1 MGEEN
6 DIGHASNDGNSGMNN
21 APRVLI
27 IGAGVIGLTT
37 ALCLRRRGFPVTV
50 IADRFSP
57 DLTSNVAGA
66 LWEWP
71 PAVCGSHEDP
81 ASLERSKRWA
91 SESYRIFSE
100 LAKDADSSRNT
111 GVYLRPSAFYFFA
124 SLQPGHSAWTKMQ
137 ELRARVRGF
146 RHDPALIREHGVN
159 PEYGVTDA
167 YEYLSPMIDT
177 DAYLPW
183 LRRKLDET
191 GCSFVRDRVE
201 GDLSNTTSA
210 LKSRFACDFV
220 VNCTGLGAREL
231 GDPAVYPMRGAL
243 VRIVNASLPEGRLQG
258 AHCISHSESSEAQDI
273 VFIVPRG
280 EDRIVLGGL
289 TEADQWDDKIN
300 LENYAPIREM
310 LERCIRFLPRLKAAA
325 IDPSEPV
332 RAGLRP
338 ARRGSIRVEAD
349 PRDPTIFHCYG
360 HGGAGVTLS
369 WGSAREIT
377 EQLVKAVDG
386 TLEARSA

>member
-1 MGEEN
+1 
-6 DIGHASNDGNSGMNN
+6 MNN
-21 APRVLI
+21 APRVLV

-57 DLTSNVAGA
+57 HLTSNVAGA

-91 SESYRIFSE
+91 AESYRIFSE
-100 LAKDADSSRNT
+100 LASDANRSRNS
-111 GVYLRPSAFYFFA
+111 GVYLRPAAFYFFA
-124 SLQPGHSAWTKMQ
+124 PPEPGHDAWNKMR
-137 ELRARVRGF
+137 ELRAHVRGF
-146 RHDPALIREHGVN
+146 RHDPALIRKHEVN

-167 YEYLSPMIDT
+167 YEYLSPMVDT

-183 LRRKLDET
+183 LRGKLEEA
-191 GCSFVRDRVE
+191 GCSFVRHKVE
-201 GDLSNTTSA
+201 GDLLDAAPA
-210 LKSRFACDFV
+210 LKSRFACDLV

-243 VRIVNASLPEGRLQG
+243 IRVVNASLPEGRLKG
-258 AHCISHSESSEAQDI
+258 AHCISHNETSDVQDI

-280 EDRIVLGGL
+280 ENRIVLGGL
-289 TEADQWDDKIN
+289 TEADEWDDNIN

-310 LERCIRFLPRLKAAA
+310 LDRCHRFLPCLKAAA
-325 IDPSEPV
+325 IDASEPV

-349 PRDPTIFHCYG
+349 SRDATLFHCYG
-360 HGGAGVTLS
+360 HGGSGVTLS
-369 WGSAREIT
+369 WGSAHEIADQIAQT
-377 EQLVKAVDG
+377 ANG
-386 TLEARSA
+386 SCEARSA